1 MSMQTIRRLLLF
13 ALPALL
19 LASCNKSN
27 DPNYNTDHPEHGK
40 ITVTADW
47 SGIGQDITKP
57 SAFTVAVGGHT
68 VEATGDSHA
77 IDNLFDPGDYRL
89 YAYNKADNITVSGT
103 TATADYTAGTPDWF
117 FTCSVDV
124 KVEADKVHAVT
135 AVMKRQVREVTL
147 VIGLTGGTADRI
159 EGITATLSGV
169 AGTYDFDSGTHGSAT
184 SAPLTFAKQT
194 SGDNAGKWTATVR
207 LLGVTGSEQKLT
219 GTIRFTGGR
228 PDDMP
233 LQSDLSADL
242 ANFNANKTEP
252 FALGGTVAETPTG
265 AGFTGTIID
274 WTESNGGDVNA
285 GME

>member
-1 MSMQTIRRLLLF
+1 MSMQDIRRLLLF
-13 ALPALL
+13 ALPVLL
-19 LASCNKSN
+19 FASCSKSK

-68 VEATGDSHA
+68 VEVTGDSHA
-77 IDNLFDPGDYRL
+77 IDKHFDPGDYLL
-89 YAYNKADNITVSGT
+89 YAYNKAGNITVSGT
-103 TATADYTAGTPDWF
+103 TATADYTTGTPEWF
-117 FTCSVDV
+117 FTCSMDV

-147 VIGLTGGTADRI
+147 IIELTGGTADRI

-169 AGTYDFDSGTHGSAT
+169 AGTLNIDNYTHGSP
-184 SAPLTFAKQT
+184 SNVDFAFTKIT
-194 SGDNAGKWTATVR
+194 TGADAGKWTTTVR

-219 GTIRFTGGR
+219 GTIRFTGGI
-228 PDDMP
+228 PGDMP

-265 AGFTGTIID
+265 TGFTATITGWNPVPGSSVIA
-274 WTESNGGDVNA
+274 N
-285 GME
+285 